1 MRAFAGEG
9 EGEGGGGGG
18 VEAARRWRLGEMALR
33 CTADATGRAKQN
45 RMLVPE

>member
-18 VEAARRWRLGEMALR
+18 AEAARATVASGEMALR
-33 CTADATGRAKQN
+33 CTAATGRAKQN